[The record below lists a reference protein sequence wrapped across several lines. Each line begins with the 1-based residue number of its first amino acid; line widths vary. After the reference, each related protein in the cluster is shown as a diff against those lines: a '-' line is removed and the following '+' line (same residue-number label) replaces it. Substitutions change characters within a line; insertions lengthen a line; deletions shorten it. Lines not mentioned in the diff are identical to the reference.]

1 MKKFEEMIIQEIKEL
16 SGMDAKPFFEK
27 GIVQVTEFRKWI
39 VKQRYNELSKTT
51 MRLTDIKADLSERYA
66 ISVSA
71 IEKMIYQQKS
81 KENDKK

>member
-27 GIVQVTEFRKWI
+27 GIVQVTEARKWI

-51 MRLTDIKADLSERYA
+51 MRLSDIKADLSERYA

-81 KENDKK
+81 EENDTK